1 MEHLEPFK
9 FPGCKHRL
17 LPTIL
22 ALIGKVDGT
31 YYEPYLGSGAVFY
44 ALAAAGQIED
54 AHLSDSD
61 PWICRAHNECG
72 SAESLR
78 QVKRWGEQVFDEGW
92 FKELRAA
99 VNGEFH
105 CDGWAGQFCAL
116 QGAAFQGMYRRSA
129 KSGTY
134 NVPWCKKPNP
144 PIPSPERLQRA
155 AALREKHAWEVHRMN
170 ALVAIG
176 DAVRGDV
183 VYLDPPYVGAW
194 SAYGSGIAFTEHDLT
209 MLVRACERAARRGA
223 RILLHHLDTP
233 MFRGPVAGWEIHPVN
248 TPARLAP
255 KAKDR
260 GTRNEIIA
268 ILGGAA

>member
-44 ALAAAGQIED
+44 ALAAAGQIVD
-54 AHLSDSD
+54 AHLSDID

-72 SAESLR
+72 NPESLIA
-78 QVKRWGEQVFDEGW
+78 VKGWGDVIFSEDAFS
-92 FKELRAA
+92 ELRAD
-99 VNGEFH
+99 VNGGASP
-105 CDGWAGQFCAL
+105 GWAGQFCAL
-116 QGAAFQGMYRRSA
+116 QGAAFNGMYRRSA
-129 KSGTY
+129 RDGAY

-155 AALREKHAWEVHRMN
+155 AALREKHAWEVHCMN

-176 DAVRGDV
+176 DAARGDV

-194 SAYGSGIAFTEHDLT
+194 SAYGSGVAFTEHDLT

-223 RILLHHLDTP
+223 RVLLHHLDTP
-233 MFRGPVAGWEIHPVN
+233 VFRDEATGWEIHTVN